1 MFPIKTTTL
10 SRAIGPIAPAMR
22 THLPAL
28 HSAFNRVIVPSI
40 IEPIRYKST
49 ASAAKTT
56 RSSAVSPLSRFL
68 DTGDNFFTPSFG
80 RPAELMK
87 LSRLLDAERDWFNEH
102 YFNRMNAF
110 RALGYEK
117 PDGQAH
123 FVPGYQLSHDE
134 KTVRIAV
141 DLPGVR
147 MDDVNV
153 ELTDDDSVL
162 HISGGRKSEVD
173 GKVEQIIFDKRFT
186 LGEGV
191 DIENMSA
198 NLADGVLTVTA
209 PKLEVEKVPVENGNK
224 RKIPLTAF
232 DPNLDG

>member
-1 MFPIKTTTL
+1 
-10 SRAIGPIAPAMR
+10 MR
-22 THLPAL
+22 THLPAI
-28 HSAFNRVIVPSI
+28 HSAFSRVPAI
-40 IEPIRYKST
+40 IEPMRYKST

-68 DTGDNFFTPSFG
+68 DTEDNFFTPSFG
-80 RPAELMK
+80 RPVELMK
-87 LSRLLDAERDWFNEH
+87 LSRLLDAERDWFNAQYM
-102 YFNRMNAF
+102 YFNRMNTF
-110 RALGYEK
+110 GALGHEK

-147 MDDVNV
+147 MDDINV
-153 ELTDDDSVL
+153 DLTNDDSVL
-162 HISGGRKSEVD
+162 HISGGRKFEVD
-173 GKVEQIIFDKRFT
+173 GKVEQFIFDKRFT

-198 NLADGVLTVTA
+198 NLVDGVLTVTA
-209 PKLEVEKVPVENGNK
+209 PKLELDEAQAENGNN
-224 RKIPLTAF
+224 RKIPITAF